1 MFTVALLALLLQA
14 DPPTT
19 CIVYREV
26 DGQRLMM
33 DLYPA
38 AGRSAKAPV
47 VVVFHGGAWMSG
59 GRQDMSA
66 LCTAL
71 SQNGM
76 AAATVDYRLAP
87 RNKWPAMLED
97 VRASVRFLRANAERF
112 RIDPDRVGAAGVS
125 SGAHLALMLGF
136 SDPWPDV
143 AEGSSRVVA
152 VLNLFG
158 PTDLTKDYSPFVAQ
172 AMSEQVLGKE
182 LADAT
187 EDIRAFSPVTYITGD
202 DAPVFTVHGKAD
214 LLVPSVQAERLD
226 KALRGVGVAH
236 TMLLVDGME
245 HGIEIDHKVEMEA
258 VSEGVAFLRAMLV
271 R

>member
-1 MFTVALLALLLQA
+1 MFTVALLALLLQSE
-14 DPPTT
+14 PPTT
-19 CIVYREV
+19 GIVYREA

-38 AGRSAKAPV
+38 AGGSAKAPV
-47 VVVFHGGAWMSG
+47 VVVIHGGSWMSG
-59 GRQDMSA
+59 SRQDVEA

-71 SQNGM
+71 SLNGM
-76 AAATVDYRLAP
+76 AAAAVDYRLAP

-97 VRASVRFLRANAERF
+97 VQASVRFLRANAERF
-112 RIDPDRVGAAGVS
+112 GLDPDRVGAAGAS

-136 SDPWPDV
+136 SG
-143 AEGSSRVVA
+143 ARSSRVMA

-158 PTDLTKDYSPFVAQ
+158 PTDLTKDYSPFLAQ
-172 AMSEQVLGKE
+172 AMSELVFGKD

-187 EDIRAFSPVTYITGD
+187 EDIRAFSPVTYVTSD

-214 LLVPSVQAERLD
+214 LLVPYVQAERLD
-226 KALRGVGVAH
+226 DALRRAGIAH

-245 HGIEIDHKVEMEA
+245 HGIEIDNKVEMEA
-258 VSEGVAFLRAMLV
+258 VSEGVAFLRAALT

>member
-1 MFTVALLALLLQA
+1 MFTLALLALLLQA

-19 CIVYREV
+19 GIVYREV

-47 VVVFHGGAWMSG
+47 VVVIHGGAWMSG
-59 GRQDMSA
+59 SREDMSA

-71 SQNGM
+71 SLNGM
-76 AAATVDYRLAP
+76 VAATVDYRLAP
-87 RNKWPAMLED
+87 RSKWPAMLDD

-112 RIDPDRVGAAGVS
+112 GIDPDRVGAAGVS

-136 SDPWPDV
+136 SGTW
-143 AEGSSRVVA
+143 SSRVMA

-158 PTDLTKDYSPFVAQ
+158 PTDLTKDYSPFLAQ
-172 AMSEQVLGKE
+172 AMSEQVLGKD

-187 EDIRAFSPVTYITGD
+187 EDIRAFSPVTYVTSD
-202 DAPVFTVHGKAD
+202 DAPVFTVHGRAD
-214 LLVPSVQAERLD
+214 LLVPYVQAERLD
-226 KALRGVGVAH
+226 KALRGAGVAH

-245 HGIEIDHKVEMEA
+245 HGIKIDHKVEMEA
-258 VSEGVAFLRAMLV
+258 VSKGVAFMRATLV